1 LLLRR
6 VIDTPISQANIAGAA
21 GGMAL
26 APELS
31 PEACDARRTGGRADH
46 AARHRQRREPDQTKV
61 ASAGPASPLIVMKT
75 TLSVRASSGQRAN
88 SGRWRFTAADDPAGT
103 FLPLQGSTAGMMIKR
118 LGRQRNRGNQR

>member
-6 VIDTPISQANIAGAA
+6 VVDTPISQANIAGAA
-21 GGMAL
+21 VGMAL

-46 AARHRQRREPDQTKV
+46 AARHRQRREPDEGRQRR
-61 ASAGPASPLIVMKT
+61 PASPLIVMKT

-118 LGRQRNRGNQR
+118 RGRQRNRGNQR